1 MVGDISQ
8 SIYGFNGS
16 SSKYFA
22 NDFEQD
28 FNAEKIE
35 LLENFRSSKKVIE
48 AAKKIDGSFNIEC
61 VWPIEGEFE
70 IYDFPNQYEE
80 AKWVLEKI
88 DSLKITG
95 HNDVE
100 GKVISDDKIAIIG
113 RNRYVFKQ
121 LELLLKENKRPY
133 ILKAS
138 NDNSFVCESVFM
150 KCFELGIKLIVNP
163 KDKIHLV
170 ELSQELSIAEQINN
184 LDDIKKYTKFNDYWT
199 KIFKILVNSW
209 NKLSPDNIGIN
220 MEVILKKISDEINE
234 NDILEEDK
242 NLIYNDIKEL
252 INLWRTYVK
261 VSDISN
267 RNLSNFLRSR
277 ALGQVRIDSESG
289 ITLSTVHMSKGLEY
303 DVVFII
309 GLIEGVFPDYRSTEL
324 KDLEEEKHNL
334 FVAVTRSKRLCY
346 LTYSDYKEDYK
357 GDQVKV
363 VKSRFVNDFDK
374 KYKHITSN

>member
-1 MVGDISQ
+1 LLSQGAIDFDDILSYTYKILNDNPEILKIYNRVYKSICIDEAQDLNKAQYEIIKLLAGEKIDVTMVGDISQ

-184 LDDIKKYTKFNDYWT
+184 LDDIKK
-199 KIFKILVNSW
+199 
-209 NKLSPDNIGIN
+209 
-220 MEVILKKISDEINE
+220 
-234 NDILEEDK
+234 
-242 NLIYNDIKEL
+242 
-252 INLWRTYVK
+252 
-261 VSDISN
+261 
-267 RNLSNFLRSR
+267 
-277 ALGQVRIDSESG
+277 
-289 ITLSTVHMSKGLEY
+289 
-303 DVVFII
+303 
-309 GLIEGVFPDYRSTEL
+309 
-324 KDLEEEKHNL
+324 
-334 FVAVTRSKRLCY
+334 
-346 LTYSDYKEDYK
+346 
-357 GDQVKV
+357 
-363 VKSRFVNDFDK
+363 
-374 KYKHITSN
+374 